1 MASSPYRVTSD
12 GAEPEDGSL
21 MLGLFPDL
29 LTREASTTAA
39 GPVPYTEAMASED
52 DGLLADVTVN
62 SMELPVRPTKS
73 HAWQVSL

>member
-1 MASSPYRVTSD
+1 MASSPYRVTPD
-12 GAEPEDGSL
+12 CAEPEDGSP
-21 MLGLFPDL
+21 MLGLVLDL

-39 GPVPYTEAMASED
+39 GPVPYTEAMAPED
-52 DGLLADVTVN
+52 DGQLADFTVD